1 MADLPPRDTLV
12 AEFDCLMAWAGIRIP
27 DTRRA
32 AALAAYTDLRGQLE
46 MLHGRYS
53 AANEPSNV
61 FRLSPMD
68 AK

>member
-1 MADLPPRDTLV
+1 MADLPSPDMLA
-12 AEFDCLMAWAGIRIP
+12 AEFECLLARAGIRIP

-32 AALAAYTDLRGQLE
+32 AALASYADLRGQIA
-46 MLHGRYS
+46 MLHGRYG

-61 FRLSPMD
+61 FRLSPME

>member
-1 MADLPPRDTLV
+1 MADLPPPDMLA
-12 AEFDCLMAWAGIRIP
+12 AEFECLMARAGIHIP

-32 AALAAYTDLRGQLE
+32 AALASYADLRGQLA
-46 MLHGRYS
+46 MLRGRYS

-61 FRLSPMD
+61 FRLSPVE